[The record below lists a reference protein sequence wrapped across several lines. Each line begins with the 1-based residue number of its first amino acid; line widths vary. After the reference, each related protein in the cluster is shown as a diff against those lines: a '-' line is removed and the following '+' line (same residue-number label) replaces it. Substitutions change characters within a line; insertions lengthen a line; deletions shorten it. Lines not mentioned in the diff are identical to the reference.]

1 MPSMRARSS
10 GGSCCANSTNSAS
23 LYRLARRVS
32 RLPVMPRQRSGLGK
46 VSDPP
51 QIVCYGKAHRR
62 LLRMKTPSCG
72 RRRLSSLVESMNA
85 VRAVATV
92 MVGLIHLKPTNLAV
106 AVLAICRHV
115 DVENMPLED
124 TLLLWRKGS
133 LAPVDH
139 LHC

>member
-1 MPSMRARSS
+1 IGSLLTILFGLAVVCIAPLSGAPSRPDQSAMRPIRATQATPILLTKSS
-10 GGSCCANSTNSAS
+10 N
-23 LYRLARRVS
+23 RLRN
-32 RLPVMPRQRSGLGK
+32 L
-46 VSDPP
+46 
-51 QIVCYGKAHRR
+51 CYGKAHRR
-62 LLRMKTPSCG
+62 LLRMTTPSCG

-133 LAPVDH
+133 LAPV
-139 LHC
+139 

>member
-1 MPSMRARSS
+1 
-10 GGSCCANSTNSAS
+10 
-23 LYRLARRVS
+23 
-32 RLPVMPRQRSGLGK
+32 
-46 VSDPP
+46 
-51 QIVCYGKAHRR
+51 
-62 LLRMKTPSCG
+62 MKTPSCG

-139 LHC
+139 LHCDAEQRVIEIDAGDQLAQKNLSVFRLIVDVIVNSHSRHSAALVPAPAWTRPTTVPGQW